1 MGSNRSE
8 RDKECRLDSHT
19 YSCMHVFMMHVSAY
33 LCVCGVCACV
43 CVRGVCVCACVCVCR
58 Y

>member
-1 MGSNRSE
+1 MSSDRSE

-19 YSCMHVFMMHVSAY
+19 YSCMHVLMVHVSAY

-43 CVRGVCVCACVCVCR
+43 CVCVRVRMCVCV
-58 Y
+58 